1 MFVAHD
7 VELGV
12 PFVTAQ
18 PRLTELISGRTL
30 ASASR
35 IAYDEGL
42 ALLAPARP
50 GSARLM
56 RVRSLQAADV
66 AERVTTG
73 LRWEA
78 SGISAEPY
86 PVLDADLTL
95 APAGHTRSRLALAGV
110 YRAPFGYLHD
120 DLDSALADHVATTT
134 VRALLRAVAS
144 YLAGCGA
151 GRPAAGRI
159 ADVP

>member
-7 VELGV
+7 VDLGV

-30 ASASR
+30 VSASQ

-42 ALLAPARP
+42 ARLAPAWP
-50 GSARLM
+50 SSARLM
-56 RVRSLQAADV
+56 RVRSLQSADV
-66 AERVTTG
+66 ADRVTAG

-78 SGISAEPY
+78 SGVSADPY

-95 APAGHTRSRLALAGV
+95 APVGHSRSRLALAGV
-110 YRAPFGYLHD
+110 YRAPFGYLNE
-120 DLDSALADHVATTT
+120 LDAATTGHVATATI
-134 VRALLRAVAS
+134 RALLRAIAD
-144 YLAGCGA
+144 YLAGYGA
-151 GRPAAGRI
+151 GWAA
-159 ADVP
+159 ASQTAHTL